1 MKRRFTFGQYDLSE
15 FLHVESIE
23 RPPLQVKNHF
33 AESDEREEIFLYNN
47 TCGKD
52 IVVKARYIAPYGKD
66 KNCDLFAST
75 GITAKNGKKV
85 SLAEMLYTNKPQKLY
100 LDDRDEEGHIY
111 DLCVVDGEVTREDFA
126 YTSLY
131 TIRFH
136 SAYDCSFGEEIE
148 CEILNGETVTNYG
161 NKEVFPYME
170 FTTKGGE
177 VKIWNSANKDTFVF
191 THPQSDYQI
200 SVDNEKLTTHMTGTD
215 VGMDRHL
222 SLTSRWQHL
231 PPGETHIF
239 FSGIDKLRVV
249 LVPRYIG

>member
-1 MKRRFTFGQYDLSE
+1 MPIILQSTDTHQNIVKKDDSIHEILQISSQRFPS
-15 FLHVESIE
+15 
-23 RPPLQVKNHF
+23 
-33 AESDEREEIFLYNN
+33 
-47 TCGKD
+47 
-52 IVVKARYIAPYGKD
+52 
-66 KNCDLFAST
+66 
-75 GITAKNGKKV
+75 
-85 SLAEMLYTNKPQKLY
+85 
-100 LDDRDEEGHIY
+100 
-111 DLCVVDGEVTREDFA
+111 
-126 YTSLY
+126 
-131 TIRFH
+131 FH
-136 SAYDCSFGEEIE
+136 SAYDCSFGEEVE
-148 CEILNGETVTNYG
+148 CEILSGEIVTNYG